1 MITENFKIAISLFKR
16 QDFDLMALT
25 DKQVEALKLLHPS
38 NKEFSQILYGGS
50 AGGGKTFLGVDWLL
64 FMCFAYPETR
74 YFIARD
80 QLKQIMMS
88 TYVTLVEVCRLWG
101 LSYGED
107 YKLDGKYNI
116 IKFCNGS
123 EICLIDVAYKPKD
136 PEFHDLGS
144 TEYTC
149 GFFEEAGGIHRE
161 AFKYLNLRVGRWKN
175 DQYGIKDKVLVSA
188 NPTKNWLYRH
198 FFKPWKDKAEEKG
211 VKYIQS
217 LPKDN
222 RHLPESYVEKLK
234 NEPDKV
240 KRERLYYGNWD
251 YDDDET
257 RMISDDSITS
267 MFENT
272 HVEGSD
278 KWITADIAY
287 QGSDKYVLF
296 YWEGLAIKDVKSVD
310 KSNGKQVLHILEE
323 YKKRH
328 RVKGSNVI
336 FDADGVGQG
345 LTGHIAG
352 SKEFK
357 ANGKAK
363 NQIYKN
369 IKTECAY
376 KFAELVEEG
385 EVWFD
390 YDLQAKEKELL
401 IQDLE
406 NLKTWRADEDGKMEI
421 IPKKEWKKQMNGRSP
436 DYFDN
441 FNMRMLPFLKNN
453 RIESGDNF
461 NSIFTM

>member
-1 MITENFKIAISLFKR
+1 M
-16 QDFDLMALT
+16 DLT
-25 DKQVEALKLLHPS
+25 DKQVKALNLLHPN
-38 NKEFSQILYGGS
+38 NKEINQILYGGS
-50 AGGGKTFLGVDWLL
+50 AGGGKTFLGVVWLL
-64 FMCFAYPETR
+64 FMCFAYPKTR

-101 LSYGED
+101 LSYNDD

-116 IKFCNGS
+116 VKFNNGS
-123 EICLIDVAYKPKD
+123 EICLIDVAFKPKD

-175 DQYGIKDKVLVSA
+175 DEYSIKDKVLVSA

-198 FFKPWKDKAEEKG
+198 FFKPWKDKKEVKG

-217 LPKDN
+217 LPTDN
-222 RHLPESYVEKLK
+222 PHLPKSYIDKLR

-240 KRERLYYGNWD
+240 KRERLFYGNWD

-267 MFENT
+267 MFENN
-272 HVEGSD
+272 HVDGDD

-296 YWEGLAIKDVKSVD
+296 YWEGLAVKDLKIVN
-310 KSNGKQVLHILEE
+310 KSNGKQVLHILEA
-323 YKKRH
+323 YKKKH

-345 LTGHIAG
+345 LTGHISG

-376 KFAELVEEG
+376 KFAELMESG

-390 YDLQAKEKELL
+390 YSLQAKEKELL

-406 NLKTWRADEDGKMEI
+406 NLKTWRADEDGKLEI
-421 IPKKEWKKQMNGRSP
+421 IPKKEWKKEMNGRSP

>member
-1 MITENFKIAISLFKR
+1 M
-16 QDFDLMALT
+16 
-25 DKQVEALKLLHPS
+25 QV
-38 NKEFSQILYGGS
+38 LYGGS
-50 AGGGKTFLGVDWLL
+50 AGGGKTFLGVQWLL
-64 FMCFAYPETR
+64 FMCFAYPQTR

-101 LSYGED
+101 LSYGDD

-116 IKFCNGS
+116 VKFSNGS
-123 EICLIDVAYKPKD
+123 EICLIDVAFKPKD

-175 DQYGIKDKVLVSA
+175 EEYGIKDKVLVSA

-198 FFKPWKDKAEEKG
+198 FFKPWKDRTEEKG

-217 LPKDN
+217 LPTDN
-222 RHLPESYVEKLK
+222 PHLPPSYIEKLK

-251 YDDDET
+251 YDDDPT

-272 HVEGSD
+272 HVEGLD

-296 YWEGLAIKDVKSVD
+296 YWEGLAIKDVKTVD
-310 KSNGKQVLHILEE
+310 KSNGKQVLHILED
-323 YKKRH
+323 YKKKH

-357 ANGKAK
+357 ANGKPK
-363 NQIYKN
+363 NPIYKN

-390 YDLQAKEKELL
+390 YDLQAIEKELL

-406 NLKTWRADEDGKMEI
+406 NLRTWRADEDGKLEI
-421 IPKKEWKKQMNGRSP
+421 IPKKEWKKEMNGRSP

-453 RIESGDNF
+453 KIESGDTF
-461 NSIFTM
+461 NSIYTM